1 MIAHT
6 LHLLATGK
14 RVFVEENL
22 EVKKRFIVD
31 LISEMSIEL
40 MEYFINSV
48 TVRHAGGNST
58 LSKLFYVAVSTSH
71 NSRRKSISRTG
82 KYMAGVLSRLGLIQ
96 FNKIG
101 Q

>member
-6 LHLLATGK
+6 LHLLAIGK
-14 RVFVEENL
+14 RIFVEENL
-22 EVKKRFIVD
+22 EVKNRFIVD

-40 MEYFINSV
+40 MEYFISSV

-58 LSKLFYVAVSTSH
+58 FSKLFYVAVSTSH